1 MTAHIREFY
10 LPRIDLDLVGIDAET
25 ARQVVALLPAALERA
40 LAADQADQADQAEIA
55 GALPG
60 SAQAL
65 ADNAAASVAT
75 QVLAQ
80 TRYREGRA

>member
-1 MTAHIREFY
+1 MTTHIREFH
-10 LPRIDLDLVGIDAET
+10 LPRIDLDLIGIDADT

-40 LAADQADQADQAEIA
+40 LAAHQADQADMA
-55 GALPG
+55 GTLPG

-65 ADNAAASVAT
+65 ADSAAASVAT

-80 TRYREGRA
+80 TRHREGRA

>member
-10 LPRIDLDLVGIDAET
+10 LPRIDLDLIGIDADT

-40 LAADQADQADQAEIA
+40 LAADQAGQADIA
-55 GALPG
+55 GAVPW

-65 ADNAAASVAT
+65 ADHAAASVAT

-80 TRYREGRA
+80 TRHREGRV

>member
-1 MTAHIREFY
+1 MTAHIHEFY
-10 LPRIDLDLVGIDAET
+10 LPRIDLDLIGIDADT

-40 LAADQADQADQAEIA
+40 LAADQADQADQADMA

-65 ADNAAASVAT
+65 ADKAAASVAS
-75 QVLAQ
+75 QVLTQ
-80 TRYREGRA
+80 TRQREGRA

>member
-1 MTAHIREFY
+1 MMTAHIREFY
-10 LPRIDLDLVGIDAET
+10 LPRIDLDLIGIDADT

-40 LAADQADQADQAEIA
+40 LAADQAAVA
-55 GALPG
+55 GAVPG

-65 ADNAAASVAT
+65 ADHAAASVAT

-80 TRYREGRA
+80 TRHREGRA